1 MKLMLKGQKCLS
13 PKCHF
18 HPGKKRPRLY
28 PPGEHGQRRMTKVSD
43 YGVQLRAKQK
53 LRRTYGILEN
63 QFRRY
68 FVRAAGMRGV
78 TGENLVHLLER
89 RLDNVLYRLGFALS
103 RAHARQLVRHNHV
116 LLNGKRV
123 NIPSQTVKVEDEITF
138 RDKSRELVG
147 VQEALRLA
155 GTLEPPPWI
164 SRDIDRVAGRLI
176 RLPNMD
182 EVQLPADPQLVVEL
196 YSK

>member
-1 MKLMLKGQKCLS
+1 MLKGQKCLS

-28 PPGEHGQRRMTKVSD
+28 PPGEHGQRRMRKVSD
-43 YGVQLRAKQK
+43 YGVQLRAKQVF
-53 LRRTYGILEN
+53 RRTYGILEN

-68 FVRAAGMRGV
+68 FQRAARMRGV

-89 RLDNVLYRLGFALS
+89 RLDNVIYRLGFAMS
-103 RAHARQLVRHNHV
+103 RPHARQLVRHNHI
-116 LLNGKRV
+116 LLNGKRA
-123 NIPSQTVKVEDEITF
+123 NIPSQLVKIGDEITF
-138 RDKSRELVG
+138 RDKSRDLAV

-164 SRDIDRVAGRLI
+164 SRDVDRVAGKLD
-176 RLPNMD
+176 RLPNLD
-182 EVQLPADPQLVVEL
+182 EVQLPVEPQLVVEL